1 MSPEAPEEAPVPTVP
16 APTEVPGIRAALI
29 AACVEMDHLLGGLN
43 DSHGKVA
50 EEIHQVR
57 RLGKRLRG
65 ALAMCG
71 EPKPCL
77 RWVAVI
83 GRILGGSRDAT
94 VRVRTWS
101 KLAPDEA
108 VAGSVEAAI
117 GALLEL
123 EAAAMN
129 RRPPQAVI
137 DWSHAAL
144 GQVVSRLAAR
154 GDEEMAACSFD
165 GVARLER
172 QLRKRLKRALQR
184 VRNEDFHDCRKAVKA
199 WLGGL
204 SMVVPGVEVAGM
216 AEAENL
222 AESLGEENDLEVL
235 ACWLTTRGFTP
246 ATAGAVWKTLRKRQE
261 KIRRR
266 SISLIRKELLP
277 ALGK

>member
-1 MSPEAPEEAPVPTVP
+1 MSPDEPIEVP
-16 APTEVPGIRAALI
+16 AEVPAIRASLI
-29 AACVEMDHLLGGLN
+29 AACVEMERLLGGLN

-57 RLGKRLRG
+57 KLGKRLRG
-65 ALAMCG
+65 ALAMCE

-77 RWVAVI
+77 RWIAVI
-83 GRILGGSRDAT
+83 GRMLGGSRDAT
-94 VRVRTWS
+94 VRAKTWR
-101 KLAPDEA
+101 KLEPEEAAP
-108 VAGSVEAAI
+108 GSVEAAI
-117 GALLEL
+117 GALLDL
-123 EAAAMN
+123 EASAAN

-137 DWSHAAL
+137 DWSQAAL

-154 GDEEMAACSFD
+154 GDEEMATCATA
-165 GVARLER
+165 GVVRLER

-184 VRNEDFHDCRKAVKA
+184 VRNEDFHECRKAAKA

-204 SMVVPGVEVAGM
+204 SMVLPDVEVPGA
-216 AEAENL
+216 AEAGKL
-222 AESLGEENDLEVL
+222 ADSLGEENDLEVL
-235 ACWLTTRGFTP
+235 AAWLTSRGFTP
-246 ATAGAVWKTLRKRQE
+246 ATAGATWKTLRKRQE